1 MATKGQKLTPA
12 VIKKF
17 KFLANSI
24 LNGKIPVKIDHSDRR
39 TLRQIVSNKTHEND
53 KKVVLVEDYRLHG
66 CFKEALKIIQN
77 NIKKENG
84 GNSKQIATG

>member
-1 MATKGQKLTPA
+1 M
-12 VIKKF
+12 
-17 KFLANSI
+17 ANSI
-24 LNGKIPVKIDHSDRR
+24 LNGKIPVKIYHSDRR
-39 TLRQIVSNKTHEND
+39 TLRQIVSNKTQEND

-66 CFKEALKIIQN
+66 CFKEALKIIEN

>member
-1 MATKGQKLTPA
+1 MATKGQKLTPT
-12 VIKKF
+12 VIKNL

-66 CFKEALKIIQN
+66 RFKEALKMIEN
-77 NIKKENG
+77 NIIKEIRR
-84 GNSKQIATG
+84 NSKQIASG